1 MSTRPSA
8 AASIATTASA
18 HPPTLSH
25 SRPHPP
31 AHHAQ
36 LPCLQR
42 ITLPD
47 PCSIRVQDPM
57 VLLCSLGG
65 GEDYFSHKS
74 GKYVD
79 LHDNNA
85 TVFTANGSYSATLFA
100 NKYRPPRHMLLSCTP
115 TEFRGGAQD
124 YRCHRVARRGRCRLA
139 SLHLLGLPEHPLPD
153 PGAGGMGHAVR
164 VDQAAGQAHHGGHG
178 DRTIRYATAL
188 CT

>member
-1 MSTRPSA
+1 MRTHYPLSRTPPPACPPCTGALSA
-8 AASIATTASA
+8 
-18 HPPTLSH
+18 SH
-25 SRPHPP
+25 SQTRHTPRPLLDP
-31 AHHAQ
+31 A
-36 LPCLQR
+36 
-42 ITLPD
+42 
-47 PCSIRVQDPM
+47 RVQDPT

-100 NKYRPPRHMLLSCTP
+100 NKYRPPHHMLLSCTP
-115 TEFRGGAQD
+115 TEFRGGGQD

-178 DRTIRYATAL
+178 DRTIRYAPTAL
-188 CT
+188 CTYE